1 MVVNFKIVGVRS
13 IKKKELK
20 ENERKKKVLKQN
32 DNKLPLNW
40 KQGMRKGEAKC
51 KRREMALK
59 KRTSRRKGWSP
70 PI

>member
-1 MVVNFKIVGVRS
+1 MKG
-13 IKKKELK
+13 
-20 ENERKKKVLKQN
+20 KKKVLKQN